1 MGDKSPQ
8 SRAGEGSHRSEKSD
22 EPTRQTIDALS
33 VPVRTPE
40 EWETTLAR
48 VGNRLIGVKHG

>member
-1 MGDKSPQ
+1 M
-8 SRAGEGSHRSEKSD
+8 SRPDRRSML
-22 EPTRQTIDALS
+22 LS
-33 VPVRTPE
+33 VPVPTPE